1 MWSKILPPIIIAI
14 AERLLEWLRD
24 YLKQKELE
32 KKIKNKAKD
41 NINAVRK
48 IKDRKERAKRLND
61 IINS

>member
-1 MWSKILPPIIIAI
+1 MWTKILPPIIIAI

-24 YLKQKELE
+24 YLKQKQAE

-41 NINAVRK
+41 DINAIKK

-61 IINS
+61 IINN